1 MSHDPRNNSHNNNNN
16 DMSNT
21 DKFSNSDDLFDAVL
35 HKQWDVAIERVLK
48 HPEEASQWKMITLRG
63 CPVQLLPLPLAVQ
76 LRPPARLIRA
86 LLQADVDSAMRP
98 DFHNRLS
105 IHWSVDS
112 GASDPEIVN
121 VLLEAWPGSAK
132 RIESQFGFTPLHI
145 HCYQCNVTRDGPSSE
160 KDQLSIASMLI
171 KANPEALSTPDKGG
185 WLPIHL
191 YARTGRS
198 PKMLHL
204 LFRAYPRGISQCD
217 PKSRQ
222 PLHLA
227 MMNGEGGEDTA
238 LLFIRHLIDLYPAAL
253 MIKEKRHAFL
263 PLHVAC
269 SIPQP
274 DSTIA
279 LLLERYPDAIKQVD
293 ARSSLPLHLAIRAK
307 APGCTIKRI
316 LQAYASGAMSCDADG
331 RIPLHFACKTAHSKA
346 TIKMLIDVYP
356 GGVFVKENK
365 YGYTR

>member
-1 MSHDPRNNSHNNNNN
+1 MECHHPGE
-16 DMSNT
+16 
-21 DKFSNSDDLFDAVL
+21 LFDAVESR
-35 HKQWDVAIERVLK
+35 QWGIAIERVLQ
-48 HPEEASQWKMITLRG
+48 HPHEASQWRITSLRG
-63 CPVQLLPLPLAVQ
+63 CPVRLLPLHLAVQ

-98 DFHNRLS
+98 DCHSRLPL
-105 IHWSVDS
+105 HWAVDEA
-112 GASDPEIVN
+112 GASPEVIN
-121 VLLEAWPGSAK
+121 ILLEAWPGGAK
-132 RIESQFGFTPLHI
+132 RIESEFGFTPLHV
-145 HCYQCNVTRDGPSSE
+145 HCYQCNVTRDGPSE
-160 KDQLSIASMLI
+160 KDQLSITSMLI

-185 WLPIHL
+185 WLPIHV

-198 PKMLHL
+198 PKMLNL
-204 LFRAYPRGISQCD
+204 LFHAYPRGIRQCD
-217 PKSRQ
+217 QKGRQ

-227 MMNGEGGEDTA
+227 MMNRESGEDAA
-238 LLFIRHLIDLYPAAL
+238 LHVPIIRHLIDLYPAAL
-253 MIKEKRHAFL
+253 LMKEKRHAFL

-269 SIPQP
+269 SIPQS

-279 LLLERYPDAIKQVD
+279 FLMERYPDTVKQVD

-307 APGCTIKRI
+307 APSCIIKRI
-316 LQAYASGAMSCDADG
+316 LEAHASGAMSLDADG

-346 TIKMLIDVYP
+346 TIKMLIGVYP